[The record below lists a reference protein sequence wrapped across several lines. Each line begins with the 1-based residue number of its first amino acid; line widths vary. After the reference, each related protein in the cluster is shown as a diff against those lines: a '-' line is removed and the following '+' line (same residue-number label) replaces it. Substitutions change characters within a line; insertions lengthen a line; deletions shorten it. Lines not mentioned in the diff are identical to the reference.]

1 MLGNS
6 DNVMFHAV
14 DIPAVLVYSGHHDDV
29 NLPTDDPE
37 KLDYEKAQKISRL
50 VYELTLELGNA
61 EVLW

>member
-1 MLGNS
+1 
-6 DNVMFHAV
+6 MFHAV